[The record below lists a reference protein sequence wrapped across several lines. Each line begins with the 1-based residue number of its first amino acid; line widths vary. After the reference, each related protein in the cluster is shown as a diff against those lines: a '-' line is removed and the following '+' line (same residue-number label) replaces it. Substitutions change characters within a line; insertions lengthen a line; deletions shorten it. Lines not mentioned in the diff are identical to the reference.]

1 MELIEERGRMMESPI
16 TEEYLTTIQNSYFEY
31 FRNENSYP
39 ILIID
44 VEDMDFV
51 KNKEHL
57 DEIIKL
63 LEQRYNPGV
72 HRVSIH

>member
-1 MELIEERGRMMESPI
+1 MESPI
-16 TEEYLTTIQNSYFEY
+16 TEDYLTTIQNAYFEY

-57 DEIIKL
+57 EEIIKL
-63 LEQRYNPGV
+63 IAMRYNPGV